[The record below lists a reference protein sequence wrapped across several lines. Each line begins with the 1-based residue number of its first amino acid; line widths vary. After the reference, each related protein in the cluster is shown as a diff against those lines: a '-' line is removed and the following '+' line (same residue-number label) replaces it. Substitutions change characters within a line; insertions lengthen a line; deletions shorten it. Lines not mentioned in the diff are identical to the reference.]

1 MFLNKFKDGDL
12 TKFND
17 PILDD
22 YKTLIILAR
31 TLYWIYNESDII
43 LLDDVLA
50 TLD

>member
-17 PILDD
+17 PMLDD

-31 TLYWIYNESDII
+31 TLYNDSDII